1 MENASKALVIAGA
14 ILVSIILVSL
24 GIVVIDKV
32 KSQIN
37 NNANITSEEV
47 QAFNSKFDTYLGNI
61 NGTEANQLRSLCKA
75 NGVVFDGNA
84 SYNASDKLKA
94 EIESFYDTDTDK
106 GTENYGKIKK
116 IKVSAANP

>member
-24 GIVVIDKV
+24 GIVVINQV
-32 KSQIN
+32 KSKIS
-37 NNANITSEEV
+37 NANITSEEV

-75 NGVVFDGNA
+75 NGVVFDGSA

-94 EIESFYDTDTDK
+94 EIESFYDAETDK

-116 IKVSAANP
+116 IKVSTANP